1 MRLKTKVI
9 INPES
14 NRGRTRKRWGEIRDG
29 LKGFIREF
37 KFEFTDKPLHATEIT
52 RQAIKDGTELVIGVG
67 GDGTMNEIANGFF
80 EDRQIINPE
89 TALGVV
95 PSGTGSDLTKSLNI
109 PAGLKDALKVISEAP
124 SVLMDVGKVRFQSN
138 AGGEEERFFLNVAD
152 FGLGGEVVRRV
163 NEQRLQRKASSYVRC
178 LVTTMVQY
186 RNKRVGIRVDG
197 KTLPEGEYL
206 IGAVANGKIFGKGM
220 KIAPGAQLDDGLL
233 DSVLVRGFKF
243 LEFCRHG
250 WKLMNGSHLSHP
262 KVTLIRGSKI
272 EAWPEGNEDV
282 LLELDGEQLGRLPA
296 TFEIIPRN
304 LLIKGYL
311 QPVR

>member
-124 SVLMDVGKVRFQSN
+124 SVLMDVGKVRFRSN